1 MDVSVHGFWKWG
13 TNALFDVRIVNLD
26 AGSYLPQ
33 TSEKALATAEK
44 DKKDKYLQPCLERR
58 RSFTPMVYSADGIPR
73 TEAVAEQRRLS
84 SLFSNNLKKEYSEMC
99 GFVRGRMSL
108 AIVRPNTLLLR
119 GARYRETYIR

>member
-44 DKKDKYLQPCLERR
+44 DKKDKYLQPCLELRCT
-58 RSFTPMVYSADGIPR
+58 FIPMV
-73 TEAVAEQRRLS
+73 
-84 SLFSNNLKKEYSEMC
+84 
-99 GFVRGRMSL
+99 
-108 AIVRPNTLLLR
+108 
-119 GARYRETYIR
+119 